1 MAGLTRQGRLGKMA
15 FPSKFPREGSIPM
28 RYRFAI
34 MEIEDL
40 RIHEAIQVELLED
53 FINMLR
59 DDGVFKVPVLV
70 DENDC
75 VVLDG
80 HHRVEALRRM
90 GYTKIPVYLVDY
102 WDDAI
107 EVAAWPEAGIENITK
122 DMILEMGKSDDVF
135 PPKTSRHTVKAKLE
149 EHHVPLEE
157 LR

>member
-1 MAGLTRQGRLGKMA
+1 MA
-15 FPSKFPREGSIPM
+15 FPSKFPREGGIPM

-40 RIHEAIQVELLED
+40 RIHEAIQDELLED
-53 FINMLR
+53 FVKMLR
-59 DDGVFKVPVLV
+59 DDGTFKVPILV
-70 DENDC
+70 DENDY

-107 EVAAWPEAGIENITK
+107 EVTAWPEAEIDNVTK
-122 DMILEMGKSDDVF
+122 EMILEMGKSEGVF
-135 PPKTSRHTVKAKLE
+135 PPKTSRHKVKVELE
-149 EHHVPLEE
+149 AVDIPLEE

>member
-1 MAGLTRQGRLGKMA
+1 VACSLHQRRLGKMA
-15 FPSKFPREGSIPM
+15 FPSKLPRDGSVPM
-28 RYRFAI
+28 RYKFAI
-34 MEIEDL
+34 MKIEDL
-40 RIHEAIQVELLED
+40 RIHEAIQEELLDD

-59 DDGVFKVPVLV
+59 DDGFFKVPILV
-70 DENDC
+70 DEKDY

-80 HHRVEALRRM
+80 HHRVEALKRM

-102 WDDAI
+102 WDEAI
-107 EVAAWPEAGIENITK
+107 EVTTWPEAEIENVTK

-157 LR
+157 LS